1 MIEELNKRLEILELE
16 KIKEILPTYI
26 HENNKNMP
34 PLTESLNYL
43 LKTEIDYKDE
53 RASQG
58 IIKAAN
64 FPFRKTL
71 DDYEFSYQPSVNE
84 NQIKEL
90 SSLSFL
96 EQQENIIFIGNP
108 GVGKTHLAVALG
120 IEAAKHRNSVYF
132 ITCHNLM
139 QKLNKA
145 QKENRLDKQLQH
157 LAQYKILIIDE
168 IGYLPVD
175 HQGSNLFF
183 QLIAR
188 RYMNKSTIVTTN
200 MPFSRWG
207 EVFSDNTLASAVLD
221 RLLHKS
227 HIIRI
232 TGNSYRTKDK
242 IVDTDSRTNKY
253 NEKRKNPFLKWT
265 IYPLPVS
272 CFTSFSQKK

>member
-1 MIEELNKRLEILELE
+1 MIEEINKKLDILELE
-16 KIKEILPTYI
+16 KIKEILPDYI
-26 HENNKNMP
+26 HKTSKNNP
-34 PLTESLNYL
+34 PISESLNYL
-43 LKTEIDYKDE
+43 LEEEIKSKDT
-53 RASQG
+53 RAAEG
-58 IIKAAN
+58 IIKASN

-71 DDYEFSYQPSVNE
+71 DDYDFSFQPSVSE
-84 NQIKEL
+84 NQIREL
-90 SSLSFL
+90 ANLSFI
-96 EQQENIIFIGNP
+96 ENS
-108 GVGKTHLAVALG
+108 GVGKTHLAVSLG
-120 IEAAKHRNSVYF
+120 IKAAKHRNSVYF

-157 LAQYKILIIDE
+157 LAQYKLLIIDE

-188 RYMNKSTIVTTN
+188 RYTTKSTIVTTN

-221 RLLHKS
+221 RLLHYS

-232 TGNSYRTKDK
+232 TGNSYRIKDK
-242 IVDTDSRTNKY
+242 IVDSDSRTNKY
-253 NEKRKNPFLKWT
+253 NE
-265 IYPLPVS
+265 
-272 CFTSFSQKK
+272 

>member
-1 MIEELNKRLEILELE
+1 MIEELNKKLDILEKE
-16 KIKEILPTYI
+16 KIKEILPDYI
-26 HENNKNMP
+26 HKISKESLT
-34 PLTESLNYL
+34 LTEQLNYL
-43 LKTEIDYKDE
+43 TTEEINYKDS
-53 RASQG
+53 RAAEG
-58 IIKAAN
+58 IIKASN

-71 DDYEFSYQPSVNE
+71 NDYDFSFQPSLSE
-84 NQIKEL
+84 NQIREL
-90 SSLSFL
+90 SNLSFI
-96 EQQENIIFIGNP
+96 ENHENIIFVGNS

-139 QKLNKA
+139 TKLNKA

-157 LAQYKILIIDE
+157 LAQYKVLIIDE

-188 RYMNKSTIVTTN
+188 RYMTKSTIVTTN

-221 RLLHKS
+221 RLLHYS

-232 TGNSYRTKDK
+232 TGNSYRIKDK
-242 IVDTDSRTNKY
+242 IVESDSRTNEY
-253 NEKRKNPFLKWT
+253 NE
-265 IYPLPVS
+265 
-272 CFTSFSQKK
+272 

>member
-1 MIEELNKRLEILELE
+1 MIENLNKNLLLLDLER
-16 KIKEILPTYI
+16 IKEILPDYI
-26 HENNKNMP
+26 HKTNKENKS
-34 PLTESLNYL
+34 LTESLNYL
-43 LKTEIDYKDE
+43 LEEEIKYKDN
-53 RASQG
+53 RAAEG
-58 IIKAAN
+58 IIKSAN

-71 DDYEFSYQPSVNE
+71 EDYDFSFQPSVNE

-90 SSLSFL
+90 SSLSFI
-96 EQQENIIFIGNP
+96 ENKENIVFVGNS
-108 GVGKTHLAVALG
+108 GVGKTHLAVSLG

-139 QKLNKA
+139 IKLNKA

-157 LAQYKILIIDE
+157 LAQYKVLIIDE

-183 QLIAR
+183 QLIAK

-221 RLLHKS
+221 RLLHYS

-232 TGNSYRTKDK
+232 TGNSYRIKDK
-242 IVDTDSRTNKY
+242 IVESDSRTNQY
-253 NEKRKNPFLKWT
+253 DE
-265 IYPLPVS
+265 
-272 CFTSFSQKK
+272 

>member
-1 MIEELNKRLEILELE
+1 MIEEINKSLDTLELE
-16 KIKEILPTYI
+16 KIKEILPDYI
-26 HENNKNMP
+26 HKTAKEQP

-43 LKTEIDYKDE
+43 LSEEIKFKDD
-53 RASQG
+53 RAALG

-71 DDYEFSYQPSVNE
+71 EDYDFSFQPSVSE
-84 NQIKEL
+84 NQIKEICN
-90 SSLSFL
+90 LSFI
-96 EQQENIIFIGNP
+96 ERKENIIFIGNS
-108 GVGKTHLAVALG
+108 GVGKTHLAVSIG

-157 LAQYKILIIDE
+157 LAQYKVLIIDE

-221 RLLHKS
+221 RLLHYS

-232 TGNSYRTKDK
+232 TGNSYRIKDK
-242 IVDTDSRTNKY
+242 IQETDSRTNQY
-253 NEKRKNPFLKWT
+253 DE
-265 IYPLPVS
+265 
-272 CFTSFSQKK
+272 

>member
-1 MIEELNKRLEILELE
+1 MINRKKQTEPYLSTYLHSKGRKLGLPIAGNFELTARC
-16 KIKEILPTYI
+16 
-26 HENNKNMP
+26 
-34 PLTESLNYL
+34 
-43 LKTEIDYKDE
+43 
-53 RASQG
+53 
-58 IIKAAN
+58 N
-64 FPFRKTL
+64 FNCPMC
-71 DDYEFSYQPSVNE
+71 YVHMNE
-84 NQIKEL
+84 NQIREL
-90 SSLSFL
+90 SNLSFV
-96 EQQENIIFIGNP
+96 ENHENIVFIGNP

-139 QKLNKA
+139 LKLNKA

-157 LAQYKILIIDE
+157 LAQYKVLIIDE

-183 QLIAR
+183 QLIAK

-221 RLLHKS
+221 RLLHYS

-232 TGNSYRTKDK
+232 TGNSYRIGCVQLYDWIIK
-242 IVDTDSRTNKY
+242 KY
-253 NEKRKNPFLKWT
+253 AIIILAKL
-265 IYPLPVS
+265 
-272 CFTSFSQKK
+272 